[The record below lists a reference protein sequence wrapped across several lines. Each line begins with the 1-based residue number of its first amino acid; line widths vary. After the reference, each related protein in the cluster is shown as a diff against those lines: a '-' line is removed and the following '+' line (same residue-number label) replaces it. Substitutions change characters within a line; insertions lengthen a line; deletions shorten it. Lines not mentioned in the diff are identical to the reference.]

1 MFIDFSEAA
10 EFLRSCRDAV
20 ILTHRNPDGDCIGAG
35 FAMKDILEA
44 LGIRSRVV
52 CHDEFP
58 KRFDFLTETGAGEEF
73 EPQSVIAVD
82 IADVQLMGS
91 IGELYGDKVQLCI
104 DHHISNKDYAE
115 KTLLRGQATATC
127 EIVYDLAEYMGVKL
141 SSHCAMCIYTGIAT
155 DSGCFKYSCTTPKAH
170 IIAAKL
176 MTEFPDINFARI
188 NRYMFDV
195 KSKGRM
201 LLESRVNE
209 LMELYL
215 GDRLAVI
222 AVTRDMMN
230 EMGVGMEE
238 LEGFAPLT
246 IQLEDTEVGILMRE
260 REDGEY
266 KCSLRS
272 ADAVNVSAICQT
284 LGGGGHA
291 KAAGC
296 TVRGSIE
303 DAKKQ
308 LIEAVGKALGQ

>member
-1 MFIDFSEAA
+1 MFVDFSEAA
-10 EFLRSCRDAV
+10 EFLRSCQDAV

-35 FAMKDILEA
+35 FAMKEILSA
-44 LGIRSRVV
+44 LGVRSRVV
-52 CHDEFP
+52 CHDPFP
-58 KRFDFLTETGAGEEF
+58 RRFDFLTETFSAEEF

-91 IGELYGDKVQLCI
+91 LGSLYGDKVQLCI

-115 KTLLRGQATATC
+115 KTLLRGQATAAC
-127 EIVYDLAEYMGVKL
+127 EIIYDLAEYMGIEINR
-141 SSHCAMCIYTGIAT
+141 HCATCIYTGIAT
-155 DSGCFKYSCTTPKAH
+155 DSGCFKYSCTTPRAH
-170 IIAAKL
+170 IIAADL
-176 MTEFPDINFARI
+176 MKKFPDINFARI

-201 LLESRVNE
+201 LLESKVNE
-209 LMELYL
+209 LMEFYL

-222 AVTRDMMN
+222 AVTRKMMD

-246 IQLEDTEVGILMRE
+246 IQLEDTEVGVLMRE

-272 ADAVNVSAICQT
+272 ADKINVSAICQT
-284 LGGGGHA
+284 LGGGGHE

-296 TVRGSIE
+296 TINGSLKE
-303 DAKKQ
+303 AKE
-308 LIEAVGKALGQ
+308 LIIGAVERALGK